1 MEIHCPSPFPRK
13 LKTVDGPARL
23 MSFPCNEFV
32 PRRQLTRNYSEIIY
46 TIGNCVA
53 DYCVNNIKFR
63 SYILRLELFHSL
75 PFAFQLARRV
85 VLRNMELFIGQVTP
99 FIAPYNFHSFND
111 QDSKSTIQY
120 LRLNFLRLLK
130 K

>member
-23 MSFPCNEFV
+23 MSFLCNEFV

-63 SYILRLELFHSL
+63 SYILRLELFHSTAFCL
-75 PFAFQLARRV
+75 PACPACRLAKYGV
-85 VLRNMELFIGQVTP
+85 VHRSSNS
-99 FIAPYNFHSFND
+99 FHCS
-111 QDSKSTIQY
+111 I
-120 LRLNFLRLLK
+120 
-130 K
+130 